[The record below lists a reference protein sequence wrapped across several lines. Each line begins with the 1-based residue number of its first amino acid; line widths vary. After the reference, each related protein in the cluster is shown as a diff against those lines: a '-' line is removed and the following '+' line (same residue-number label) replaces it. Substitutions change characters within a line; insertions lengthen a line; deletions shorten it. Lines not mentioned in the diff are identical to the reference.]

1 VHSDHSEQ
9 PYNQVHEFLR
19 QARRAR
25 KAKILEA
32 LQRASDRERAWLRAL
47 YRSILLAEEGIPDR
61 S

>member
-1 VHSDHSEQ
+1 VQSDRSEQ
-9 PYNQVHEFLR
+9 LYNQVHEFLR

-32 LQRASDRERAWLRAL
+32 LQRASDRERVWLRAL